1 MKNVYFISGL
11 PRSGS
16 TLLCNILAQN
26 DNLFVSKATSGCHD
40 ILFNIRNQW
49 DKLIEHQAEGVD
61 HDQLKRVLQ
70 NVLNSYHST
79 DKNIIIDK
87 GRGWLSLI
95 EMVEFITGQTPKIIV
110 PVRNISE
117 ILSSFEKL
125 WRKSTGFSQWNFE
138 QSDYFKAQTVE
149 GRCDIWA
156 SAGQPVG
163 LAYNRI
169 KDAISRGYGDKIL
182 FLEFD
187 ELTSTPSQSL
197 KTVYDYLELP
207 YFQHNFKNIEQY
219 TKEDDEGVH
228 RIPNLHTIRPQILPV
243 PHDST
248 KILGDFLAN
257 KYPNLELWRNYN
269 ERIYE
274 KR

>member
-1 MKNVYFISGL
+1 MKNFFFISGL

-49 DKLIEHQAEGVD
+49 DRLIEHQAEGVD
-61 HDQLKRVLQ
+61 YDQLKRVLTS
-70 NVLNSYHST
+70 VLNNYHTT
-79 DKNIIIDK
+79 DKNLLIDK

-95 EMVEFITGQTPKIIV
+95 EMMEFILGYTPKIIV
-110 PVRNISE
+110 PVRNLNE

-149 GRCDIWA
+149 GRCEIW
-156 SAGQPVG
+156 SNQSQPVG
-163 LAYNRI
+163 LAYNRV
-169 KDAISRGYGDKIL
+169 KDAISRGYKNKL
-182 FLEFD
+182 FFLEFD
-187 ELTSTPSQSL
+187 ALTSTPAQTMKL
-197 KTVYDYLELP
+197 VYDYLELP
-207 YFQHNFKNIEQY
+207 YFNHNFNNVEQY

-228 RIPNLHTIRPQILPV
+228 RIPNLHSIRPIVNPV
-243 PHDST
+243 PHDSEKT
-248 KILGDFLAN
+248 LGKFLSD
-257 KYPNLELWRNYN
+257 KEQ
-269 ERIYE
+269 
-274 KR
+274 

>member
-1 MKNVYFISGL
+1 MKNFFFISGL

-40 ILFNIRNQW
+40 VLFNVRNQW
-49 DKLIEHQAEGVD
+49 DRLIEHQAEGID
-61 HDQLKRVLQ
+61 YDQLKRVLSSI
-70 NVLNSYHST
+70 LNSYHST
-79 DKNIIIDK
+79 DKNLIVDK

-95 EMVEFITGQTPKIIV
+95 EMTQFILGYIPKIIV

-125 WRKSTGFSQWNFE
+125 WRNSTGFSQWNFE

-163 LAYNRI
+163 LAYNRV
-169 KDAISRGYGDKIL
+169 KDAVDRGYGKQLL

-187 ELTSTPSQSL
+187 YLTSQPHETM
-197 KTVYDYLELP
+197 KMVYDYLELP
-207 YFQHNFKNIEQY
+207 YYNHNYNNVEQY
-219 TKEDDEGVH
+219 TREDDDGIH
-228 RIPNLHTIRPQILPV
+228 RIPNLHKIRSQVAPV
-243 PHDST
+243 PHDSV
-248 KILGDFLAN
+248 KILGQLSN
-257 KYPNLELWRNYN
+257 KYQNLEIWR
-269 ERIYE
+269 
-274 KR
+274 KL

>member
-1 MKNVYFISGL
+1 MKKFFFISGL

-26 DNLFVSKATSGCHD
+26 EDLFVSKATSGCHD
-40 ILFNIRNQW
+40 VLFGVRNQW
-49 DKLIEHQAEGVD
+49 DKLIEHQAEGVN
-61 HDQLKRVLQ
+61 HDQLRSVLSAI
-70 NVLNSYHST
+70 LNSYHPT
-79 DKNIIIDK
+79 DKSLIIDK
-87 GRGWLSLI
+87 GRGWLSLT
-95 EMVEFITGQTPKIIV
+95 EMVEFITGQVPKIIV

-163 LAYNRI
+163 LAYNRV
-169 KDAISRGYGDKIL
+169 KDVISRGYKDKLL
-182 FLEFD
+182 FVEFD
-187 ELTSTPSQSL
+187 HLTTYPEQTL
-197 KTVYDYLELP
+197 NMVYNYLELP
-207 YFQHNFKNIEQY
+207 YYKHDFNNVEQV

-228 RIPNLHTIRPQILPV
+228 RIPGLHTIRPKVVPV
-243 PHDST
+243 PYDSD
-248 KILGDFLAN
+248 KILGSFLVQ
-257 KYPNLELWRNYN
+257 KYNNLELWRN
-269 ERIYE
+269 
-274 KR
+274 

>member
-187 ELTSTPSQSL
+187 ELTGRPEQTMRS
-197 KTVYDYLELP
+197 VYEFLGEEPFVHDYD
-207 YFQHNFKNIEQY
+207 QVEQV
-219 TKEDDEGVH
+219 TSEDDVNIH
-228 RIPNLHTIRPQILPV
+228 RIPGLHTIRPKVEPV
-243 PHDST
+243 PKMALDV
-248 KILGDFLAN
+248 LGSAMLK
-257 KYPNLELWRNYN
+257 KYENSEIWR
-269 ERIYE
+269 R
-274 KR
+274 

>member
-1 MKNVYFISGL
+1 MKNFFFISGL

-49 DKLIEHQAEGVD
+49 DRLIEHQAEGVD
-61 HDQLKRVLQ
+61 YDQLKRVLTS
-70 NVLNSYHST
+70 VLNNYHTT
-79 DKNIIIDK
+79 DKNLLIDK

-95 EMVEFITGQTPKIIV
+95 EMMEFILGYTPKIIV
-110 PVRNISE
+110 PVRNLNE

-149 GRCDIWA
+149 GRCEIW
-156 SAGQPVG
+156 SNQSQPVG
-163 LAYNRI
+163 LAYNRV
-169 KDAISRGYGDKIL
+169 KDAISRGYKNKL
-182 FLEFD
+182 FFLEFD
-187 ELTSTPSQSL
+187 ALTSTPAQTMKL
-197 KTVYDYLELP
+197 VYDYLELP
-207 YFQHNFKNIEQY
+207 YFNHNFNNVEQY

-228 RIPNLHTIRPQILPV
+228 RIPNLHSIRPIVNPV
-243 PHDST
+243 PHDSEKT
-248 KILGDFLAN
+248 LGKFLSD
-257 KYPNLELWRNYN
+257 KYKNLEIWRN
-269 ERIYE
+269 
-274 KR
+274 